1 VLRAMSSRIR
11 STLRSGD
18 FVARRSSDEFAIA
31 LVGINNLGGVM
42 AFAKHRE
49 FVCTT
54 SVGIKLAPSDG
65 DTVLALLRHADIALA
80 RAKADG
86 GQRMCFF
93 EQSMDKALQRR
104 RMVEHELRLALSRE
118 EFEVV
123 YQSQYDLASGK
134 RVGAEALVRWHQPV
148 HGKIAPA
155 HFISIAEETG
165 LIVPL
170 GEWVLRRAVADT
182 MVWGE
187 PLTVAVNLSPAQF
200 RDGDVA

>member
-1 VLRAMSSRIR
+1 
-11 STLRSGD
+11 
-18 FVARRSSDEFAIA
+18 
-31 LVGINNLGGVM
+31 
-42 AFAKHRE
+42 
-49 FVCTT
+49 
-54 SVGIKLAPSDG
+54 
-65 DTVLALLRHADIALA
+65 
-80 RAKADG
+80 
-86 GQRMCFF
+86 MCFF
-93 EQSMDKALQRR
+93 EQSNDKALQRR

-134 RVGAEALVRWHQPV
+134 RVGAEALVRWHHPV

-155 HFISIAEETG
+155 HFISIAEETR

-170 GEWVLRRAVADT
+170 GEWVLRRAIADA

-200 RDGDVA
+200 RDGDVAELIAHLLRETRFPAERLELEITENMVINDTEEVLGKLRRLRQLGVKSPWTISAPAIPA